1 MGLSTRLLVF
11 DLDGTLVDSTRD
23 LAAATNEALQ
33 RVAPGRPALPVETVQ
48 GFVGNGARVL
58 IEKTLGHAEVSLPAD
73 ELLPVFLECYARCL
87 LDTTRPYPGIPEAL
101 DALQGRAMA
110 VLTNKPGP
118 LARTLLEG
126 LGLASHFAR
135 IWGPGDV
142 PERKPAPGGLERLI
156 DELGATPGTTWMIG
170 DSAVDVQTARAA
182 GVRVAGV
189 TWGLAPEALLRE
201 QPDRLIDDA
210 RDLPALATG

>member
-1 MGLSTRLLVF
+1 LSTRNQLLVF

-23 LAAATNEALQ
+23 LAAATNAALQ
-33 RVAPGRPALPVETVQ
+33 RVAPGHPALPVQTVL

-58 IEKTLGHAEVSLPAD
+58 IEKTLQHAGVDRPAD
-73 ELLPVFLECYARCL
+73 DVLPVFLECYDRCL

-101 DALQGRAMA
+101 GALEGYPLA

-118 LARTLLEG
+118 LARKLLEG
-126 LGLASHFAR
+126 LGLAARFAR

-142 PERKPAPGGLERLI
+142 PERKPSPTGLQRLI
-156 DELGATPGTTWMIG
+156 EELGATPETAWMIG
-170 DSAVDVQTARAA
+170 DSPVDVRTARAA
-182 GVRVAGV
+182 GVRIAGV
-189 TWGLAPEALLRE
+189 TWGLAPDDLVRE

-210 RDLPALATG
+210 RDLLSLASA

>member
-1 MGLSTRLLVF
+1 LSTRNQLLVF

-23 LAAATNEALQ
+23 LAAATNAALQ
-33 RVAPGRPALPVETVQ
+33 RVAPGQPALPVQTVL

-58 IEKTLGHAEVSLPAD
+58 IEKTLQHAGVDRPAD
-73 ELLPVFLECYARCL
+73 DVLPVFLECYDRCL

-101 DALQGRAMA
+101 GALEGYPLA

-118 LARTLLEG
+118 LARKLLEG
-126 LGLASHFAR
+126 LGLAARFAR

-142 PERKPAPGGLERLI
+142 PERKPSPTGLQRLI
-156 DELGATPGTTWMIG
+156 EELGATPETAWMIG
-170 DSAVDVQTARAA
+170 DSPVDVRTARAA
-182 GVRVAGV
+182 GVRIAGV
-189 TWGLAPEALLRE
+189 TWGLAPDDLVRE

-210 RDLPALATG
+210 RDLLSLASA